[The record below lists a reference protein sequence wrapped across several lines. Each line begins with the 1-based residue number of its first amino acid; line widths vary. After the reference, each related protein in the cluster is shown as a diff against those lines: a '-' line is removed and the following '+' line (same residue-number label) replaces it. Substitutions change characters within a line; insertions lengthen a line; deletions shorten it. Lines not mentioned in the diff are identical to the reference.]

1 MVNSFIFKKLQKVSC
16 IFLVLLGASLAV
28 PSTSSQQAETDVR
41 RDPTV
46 AAIEQVMPSVV
57 NVATATVVEYHDAFE
72 DFMRQFFGYNRAPE
86 RQERLNSIGSG
97 VIIDKEGYI
106 LTNVHV
112 IRRASRIQ
120 VKLWDGRE
128 YEADRIGEA
137 PFSDVALL
145 KLRAKPGET
154 FKAVKF
160 APDDDLLLGETVLAV
175 GNPFGLGGSVTK
187 GILSSKTRRP
197 TGLNEPLNVD
207 DWLQTDAAI
216 NPGNSG
222 GALINLR
229 GELIGLNVAMY
240 AEAHGIGFAI
250 PMKQVSQALAK
261 VLSPE
266 ATDSLWFGAQLRGNL
281 NALAIATVQP
291 GSPAEKAGLR
301 TGDKLLE
308 LNGTPLS
315 NLIQF
320 NRLLSE
326 APDHKAALLVERGTE
341 RPTLRIQLVSFDEM
355 VRQKLGLSLL
365 ELNSQAAA
373 RLGVRAGKGLFIETV
388 EKNSPA
394 ETAELKPGYFL
405 TNIDGKETDDLQTI
419 ADVLAHKKK
428 DDSAHLT
435 VVAPRRL
442 GGSFVEFRQGTA
454 DIKVR

>member
-1 MVNSFIFKKLQKVSC
+1 MVNSFILKKLQKVSC
-16 IFLVLLGASLAV
+16 IFLALLGASLAV

-46 AAIEQVMPSVV
+46 AAIERVMPSVV

-160 APDDDLLLGETVLAV
+160 AADDDLLLGETVLAV

-197 TGLNEPLNVD
+197 TGVNEPLNVD

-266 ATDSLWFGAQLRGNL
+266 ATDSLWFGTQLKGNL

-291 GSPAEKAGLR
+291 GGPAEKAGLR

-315 NLIQF
+315 NLIQRRPDARSKCRRVREGEE
-320 NRLLSE
+320 NRE
-326 APDHKAALLVERGTE
+326 GKAPLV
-341 RPTLRIQLVSFDEM
+341 
-355 VRQKLGLSLL
+355 
-365 ELNSQAAA
+365 
-373 RLGVRAGKGLFIETV
+373 KGL
-388 EKNSPA
+388 
-394 ETAELKPGYFL
+394 
-405 TNIDGKETDDLQTI
+405 
-419 ADVLAHKKK
+419 
-428 DDSAHLT
+428 
-435 VVAPRRL
+435 
-442 GGSFVEFRQGTA
+442 
-454 DIKVR
+454 